1 MEELNIENSKIEEVA
16 ALGEY
21 IHHFNVYYN
30 ILLRRYQR
38 FVEVDEPLNNDIDI
52 STYFDMII
60 VQLRAMCIESPKL
73 KNNYTAQILLR
84 KIGEHELADRIDTM
98 LDQPFIAGSDMTVR
112 KAIKILADGFICHYD
127 NFDGPASETWGM
139 ALVIEKRLRNPYDKI
154 NIKYIMEVLMECIGE
169 GLTLE

>member
-1 MEELNIENSKIEEVA
+1 MNIKDYNLKEIA
-16 ALGEY
+16 TLGEY
-21 IHHFNVYYN
+21 IDHFNLHYN

-38 FVEVDEPLNNDIDI
+38 LVEIDEPLNDDIDI

-98 LDQPFIAGSDMTVR
+98 LEQPFIAGSDMTVR

-127 NFDGPASETWGM
+127 NFDGPAAETWGM

-154 NIKYIMEVLMECIGE
+154 NLKYIMDVLMECIGE

>member
-127 NFDGPASETWGM
+127 NFDGPAAETWGM

-154 NIKYIMEVLMECIGE
+154 NLKYIMEVLMECIGE

>member
-1 MEELNIENSKIEEVA
+1 
-16 ALGEY
+16 
-21 IHHFNVYYN
+21 
-30 ILLRRYQR
+30 
-38 FVEVDEPLNNDIDI
+38 
-52 STYFDMII
+52 MII

-127 NFDGPASETWGM
+127 NFDDPASETWGM

-154 NIKYIMEVLMECIGE
+154 NLKYIMEVLMECIGE